1 MTINFSEISNES
13 DIIDDRRFSGKL
25 LAIQAAF
32 EVRVVCM
39 KLLKGVTSGG
49 PICILCNIY
58 IYICIAI
65 CAPYISALFLSVCT
79 KGHATLTKIP
89 SKNYFYQ
96 RITFKISSYS

>member
-58 IYICIAI
+58 IYMHRNMRSV
-65 CAPYISALFLSVCT
+65 YISIILKCVHKRSCNFDKDSL
-79 KGHATLTKIP
+79 KELLL
-89 SKNYFYQ
+89 SKNYF
-96 RITFKISSYS
+96 

>member
-58 IYICIAI
+58 IYASQ
-65 CAPYISALFLSVCT
+65 YALR
-79 KGHATLTKIP
+79 I
-89 SKNYFYQ
+89 YQ
-96 RITFKISSYS
+96 HYS